1 MIWACS
7 ARLDCASSYG
17 FGCGVALTPA
27 LSRVRERGQ
36 YRIVLGAQ
44 PALIGLVATRIQP
57 CQRHIAAWLVHVAD
71 DTRSAP
77 LLDQAHAFPDEDRA
91 AEAVVLGNA
100 SAQRVV
106 VESRCLRVL
115 LIGARPSGSADF
127 DESALVIPT
136 EALGRV
142 PATELL
148 DQAPMAVVEE
158 ALVFEDANQVVFDV
172 AGLGVLGSCAERLLG
187 GAIEDV
193 AGRVV
198 LEGFAGCR
206 AVAGKGL
213 AGASFDSSGGVVA
226 MGRIAMQA
234 VARLTQLTHLVIGI
248 GLHQAI
254 ERALVGR
261 ARTQDGLLPALVL
274 RGVGGRYQRA

>member
-1 MIWACS
+1 M
-7 ARLDCASSYG
+7 
-17 FGCGVALTPA
+17 ALTPA

-77 LLDQAHAFPDEDRA
+77 LLDQAHALPDELGGSKG
-91 AEAVVLGNA
+91 VVLGNA

-106 VESRCLRVL
+106 VESRDLRAL
-115 LIGARPSGSADF
+115 MLGARPARGADLN
-127 DESALVIPT
+127 EAALVIPT
-136 EALGRV
+136 EGLRRV
-142 PATELL
+142 FARELAY
-148 DQAPMAVVEE
+148 QAPMAVVEV

-226 MGRIAMQA
+226 MGRIALQA
-234 VARLTQLTHLVIGI
+234 VARLAQLTHLVIGI